1 MVEFSILPGLP
12 PYGPPALHF
21 PRPDAFREGLVVE
34 FLTEA
39 GERWVGNFA
48 TSMSGRTAVHTELG
62 ARAVVVVASGAGYIV
77 DVALRRLV
85 RALAANVQEIWFE
98 MSLGAMIIS
107 NGLWFEVFDTTSVRW
122 RSRRISWDGMRG
134 VRRRG
139 QKILG
144 DAYSPLDDGWHS
156 FEVDIE
162 SGEIVGGSYN
172 GPPM

>member
-12 PYGPPALHF
+12 PYGPPALSF

-34 FLTEA
+34 FLTDA
-39 GERWVGNFA
+39 GKRWVGNFA
-48 TSMSGRTAVHTELG
+48 TSASGRTIVRTELG
-62 ARAVVVVASGAGYIV
+62 ERAVVVVASGAGYVV
-77 DVALRRLV
+77 DVAVRQLV

-98 MSLGAMIIS
+98 TSSGAMIMS
-107 NGLWFEVFDTTSVRW
+107 NGLWFEAFDTKSVRW

-134 VRRRG
+134 VRRRD
-139 QKILG
+139 QKIVG
-144 DAYSPLDDGWHS
+144 DAYSPLDDGWRS

-162 SGEIVGGSYN
+162 SGAVVGGSYN